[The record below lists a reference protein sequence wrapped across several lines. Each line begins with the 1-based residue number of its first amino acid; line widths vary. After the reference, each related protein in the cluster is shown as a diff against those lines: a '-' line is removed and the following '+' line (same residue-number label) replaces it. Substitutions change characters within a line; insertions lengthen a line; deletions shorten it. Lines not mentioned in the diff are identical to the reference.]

1 MTSKERVFRAI
12 RRDPRR
18 MPDRVPVQ
26 FDLCRALTEHF
37 AGELGMK
44 AQYALSYYED
54 LTYRISANDIRTRM
68 GSDCIVVGGTVARGY
83 APRPVAAG
91 ADARPVAQG
100 AGSAAPGAAAAV
112 TENEFGMHMKPTSL
126 YVEVVKCPLETASA
140 VEDVRRYAFPD
151 ACTPGRMDAAKRD
164 IDRFGSEYF
173 VIGDVELSLFELA
186 WHLTGLEK
194 YLMALI
200 SEEEWVGLLNDRV
213 QEWTMG
219 LCRQLVSAG
228 VDALWF
234 GEDLGSQTS
243 TLISPDMWR
252 SFFKPRYKAM
262 FDELRGLS
270 KDLVIIMHS
279 DGAVAPLLDDFIE
292 LGVDVYNPVQPNV
305 PGSDPRELKT
315 KYGSRI
321 SFFGGID
328 QQGLL
333 PAGDVARIREEIEI
347 RIGILGEGGGYL
359 LAPAHIIQA
368 DVRPETVT
376 EMIRAAKDFG
386 EYR

>member
-12 RRDPRR
+12 RRGPL
-18 MPDRVPVQ
+18 PDRVPVQ

-37 AGELGMK
+37 SRELGLP
-44 AQYALSYYED
+44 ADYALSYYED
-54 LTYRISANDIRTRM
+54 LTYRISANAIRTRM
-68 GSDCIVVGGTVARGY
+68 GSDCVVVGGTVARGFT
-83 APRPVAAG
+83 AGRVAA
-91 ADARPVAQG
+91 D
-100 AGSAAPGAAAAV
+100 V
-112 TENEFGMHMKPTSL
+112 TVNEFGMHMKPTAL
-126 YVEVVKCPLETASA
+126 YVEAVKCPLEEASTPA
-140 VEDVRRYAFPD
+140 DIARYALPD
-151 ACTPGRMDAAKRD
+151 PRAPGRFDAARRD
-164 IDRFGSEYF
+164 IDRFGAEYF

-186 WHLTGLEK
+186 WHLSGIEK

-200 SEEEWVGLLNDRV
+200 SGDAWVGALNDQV
-213 QEWTMG
+213 QGWTLG

-252 SFFKPRYKAM
+252 ELFKPRYKAI
-262 FDELRGLS
+262 FDELRGLK

-305 PGSDPRELKT
+305 PGSDPRELKE

-328 QQGLL
+328 QQELL
-333 PAGDVARIREEIEI
+333 PRGDLPRIREEIET
-347 RIGILGEGGGYL
+347 RVRTLGAGGGYL

-368 DVRPETVT
+368 DVRPEVVT
-376 EMIRAAKDFG
+376 AMLGAARECG
-386 EYR
+386 TYR